1 MPVISSLGVGS
12 GLDIESIIS
21 GIMQVEQLPL
31 QRLQQD
37 KAEIEAQI
45 SEFGKIKSALST
57 LDTAVEKLNDK
68 SAFDAFLAN
77 SGDDDVFT
85 ATATS
90 EASETNHSINVL
102 SLAQSHRLASGVFAS
117 DEAQVGE
124 GSLFISS
131 GTNNFSI
138 DITSDNDSL
147 TGLRDAI
154 NTAEDNKSVRAS
166 VINVDG
172 GSRLILTALNT
183 GLANSI
189 EISVT
194 DDADGNDTDASGLS
208 SLVYQAV
215 GVQNLTEVDAAQD
228 ASLTVDGFAVQSDS
242 NFVSDV
248 IGGVTIN
255 LNQVG
260 TAELTVE
267 RDIDHALSAM
277 DGIVSAFNTLAG
289 TLDEVRLQ
297 GALGSD
303 SMLYGIQD
311 QLRAVFSSVPSTF
324 DTKINQSFTVGF
336 DFSREGTLSFDAEDF
351 KAQVSEDF
359 TDLMNFF
366 TDATH
371 GLGAR
376 LTQVLDTY
384 AQVGGVIDSRTDGL
398 QSQSRTV
405 DDRIE
410 ALNIRLESIEE
421 RYRQQFSAM
430 DALVGN
436 LNSTGTY
443 LAQQLANLPGA
454 TFNSGS

>member
-1 MPVISSLGVGS
+1 M
-12 GLDIESIIS
+12 
-21 GIMQVEQLPL
+21 
-31 QRLQQD
+31 
-37 KAEIEAQI
+37 
-45 SEFGKIKSALST
+45 
-57 LDTAVEKLNDK
+57 
-68 SAFDAFLAN
+68 
-77 SGDDDVFT
+77 GDRIL
-85 ATATS
+85 
-90 EASETNHSINVL
+90 E
-102 SLAQSHRLASGVFAS
+102 
-117 DEAQVGE
+117 
-124 GSLFISS
+124 
-131 GTNNFSI
+131 
-138 DITSDNDSL
+138 L
-147 TGLRDAI
+147 TGVEMAQPPRVM
-154 NTAEDNKSVRAS
+154 NPTTV
-166 VINVDG
+166 
-172 GSRLILTALNT
+172 
-183 GLANSI
+183 
-189 EISVT
+189 
-194 DDADGNDTDASGLS
+194 
-208 SLVYQAV
+208 
-215 GVQNLTEVDAAQD
+215 VDAAQD

-267 RDIDHALSAM
+267 RDMDHALSAM

-297 GALGSD
+297 GAFGSD

-311 QLRAVFSSVPSTF
+311 QLRAVFSSVPSAF
-324 DTKINQSFTVGF
+324 DTKINQAFTVGF

-359 TDLMNFF
+359 ADLMNFF